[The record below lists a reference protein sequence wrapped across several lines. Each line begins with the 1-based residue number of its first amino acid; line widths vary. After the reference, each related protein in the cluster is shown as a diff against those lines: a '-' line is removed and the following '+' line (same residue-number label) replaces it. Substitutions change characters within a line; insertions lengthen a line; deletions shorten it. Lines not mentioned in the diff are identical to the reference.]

1 MGATEIAI
9 TAINETAKTEEWDTE
24 TQIIVA
30 CEFISHLNKDS
41 EFKDFLENKSQI
53 VQSPQEIVFSLL

>member
-53 VQSPQEIVFSLL
+53 V